1 MLIKRNVLYLTL
13 TFSILILCSCAPSL
27 VGTDAAVYSTGK
39 LYAVAGKDLTQ
50 VYQASTKAI
59 EDLGVRITQSQKDV
73 FSSKIVAKAADGKTI
88 TITAKPAKPDRTDL
102 EIKIG
107 VLGDEKRSRLIYER
121 IRQNL
126 GL

>member
-1 MLIKRNVLYLTL
+1 MLFKRNLSYLA
-13 TFSILILCSCAPSL
+13 FVVSAMILCSCAPSL

-39 LYAVAGKDLTQ
+39 LYAVTGKDITQ
-50 VYQASTKAI
+50 VYQASTKALD
-59 EDLGVRITQSQKDV
+59 DLEIKITQSQKDV

-88 TITAKPAKPDRTDL
+88 TITARPAQPNRTDL

-107 VLGDEKRSRLIYER
+107 VLGHESRSRLIYER
-121 IRQNL
+121 IRRNL